1 LTEIIFYICVF
12 SQQQREKF
20 SSLYG
25 FAAEFLSLQDRG
37 SEMHLLDNDQAGDG
51 LAFTGLKKASSVP
64 QISAEGRAS
73 APSMDHLDALE
84 AQSIYILREAFARLK
99 KLALLWSLGKDSN
112 VMIWLARKAFF
123 GRVPFP
129 ALHVDTGKKFPEMYA
144 FRDRYGK
151 EWDLDLRIEPCPPID
166 AVDPTLPPAAR
177 SAARKTEGLKLAL
190 SKYGFDGLIAGIR
203 RDEEATRAKE
213 RVFSPRGIEGGWDV
227 RDQPPEFWDQFN
239 ASPPPGAHLRVHP
252 ILHWTEA
259 DIWAYTKRENIPI
272 IRLYLAQNG
281 RRYRSLGDADITFP
295 IASSASDIDEILAE
309 LELTKVPERAGRAL
323 DHETEDA
330 FERLRATGYL

>member
-1 LTEIIFYICVF
+1 M
-12 SQQQREKF
+12 
-20 SSLYG
+20 
-25 FAAEFLSLQDRG
+25 D
-37 SEMHLLDNDQAGDG
+37 
-51 LAFTGLKKASSVP
+51 SSVLDRP
-64 QISAEGRAS
+64 SAVLPAMS
-73 APSMDHLDALE
+73 HLDELE
-84 AQSIYILREAFARLK
+84 AQSIYILREAFARLN

-123 GRVPFP
+123 GHVPFP

-144 FRDRYGK
+144 FRDRYAK
-151 EWDLDLRIEPCPPID
+151 EWDLDLRIELCPPID
-166 AVDPTLPPAAR
+166 TVDSTLPPAAR

-190 SKYGFDGLIAGIR
+190 AKYGFDGLIAGIR

-213 RVFSPRGIEGGWDV
+213 RVFSPRGVEGGWDV

-259 DIWAYTKRENIPI
+259 DIWAYTQRENIPI
-272 IRLYLAQNG
+272 IPLYLARDG
-281 RRYRSLGDADITFP
+281 KRYRSLGDRDITHP
-295 IASSASDIDEILAE
+295 VASTAATIAEILVE
-309 LELTKVPERAGRAL
+309 LDGSTVPERAGRAL

-330 FERLRATGYL
+330 FERLRVAGYL